1 MVNSFFALNLG
12 ILVLGVIYL
21 FWRIPR
27 GSGFKLN
34 LKKGGRVFSPSFG
47 SSRVP
52 EVRKKDRPL
61 QVYFNYNGETFDAF
75 EVLGLPAG
83 ATAEQ
88 IGNRMKELKDEGPIK
103 DRSLHAAAFQALE
116 TTYLR

>member
-1 MVNSFFALNLG
+1 ML
-12 ILVLGVIYL
+12 
-21 FWRIPR
+21 WRRPGKGGLR
-27 GSGFKLN
+27 LN
-34 LKKGGRVFSPSFG
+34 LKKGGGMGSRYTSPSN
-47 SSRVP
+47 VP
-52 EVRKKDRPL
+52 EIRKQDRPL

-88 IGNRMKELKDEGPIK
+88 IGKRLKELKENGPIG
-103 DRSLHAAAFQALE
+103 DRSLHAAAFLALE

>member
-1 MVNSFFALNLG
+1 MALNVAILALG
-12 ILVLGVIYL
+12 ILYM
-21 FWRIPR
+21 FWRKPGKGGLR
-27 GSGFKLN
+27 LNLNKKGSGSFS
-34 LKKGGRVFSPSFG
+34 GRF
-47 SSRVP
+47 SSRLP
-52 EVRKKDRPL
+52 EIRHQDRPL

-88 IGNRMKELKDEGPIK
+88 IGSRLKELKDKGTVR

>member
-1 MVNSFFALNLG
+1 MNLFVGLNLL
-12 ILVLGVIYL
+12 ILFLGVAYM
-21 FWRIPR
+21 FWRMPR
-27 GSGFKLN
+27 KGLRLN
-34 LKKGGRVFSPSFG
+34 LKKGQSYSGYFG
-47 SSRVP
+47 SKLPDIRNQ
-52 EVRKKDRPL
+52 DRPL

-83 ATAEQ
+83 ASADQ
-88 IGNRMKELKDEGPIK
+88 IGSRMKELQYDGPIR

>member
-1 MVNSFFALNLG
+1 MVNHFVLLNFT
-12 ILVLGVIYL
+12 ILAVGVIYL
-21 FWRIPR
+21 LWRRPGKGGIR
-27 GSGFKLN
+27 LN
-34 LKKGGRVFSPSFG
+34 LKKGGGYASRYTG
-47 SSRVP
+47 SNIP
-52 EVRKKDRPL
+52 EVRKQDRPL

-88 IGNRMKELKDEGPIK
+88 IGKRLKELKNDGPLG

>member
-1 MVNSFFALNLG
+1 ML
-12 ILVLGVIYL
+12 
-21 FWRIPR
+21 WRRPNR
-27 GSGFKLN
+27 GGLRLN
-34 LKKGGRVFSPSFG
+34 LKKGGGFGSRYTSPS
-47 SSRVP
+47 SVP
-52 EVRKKDRPL
+52 EIRRQDRPL

-88 IGNRMKELKDEGPIK
+88 IGSRLKELKDDGPMS

>member
-1 MVNSFFALNLG
+1 MKN
-12 ILVLGVIYL
+12 
-21 FWRIPR
+21 RR
-27 GSGFKLN
+27 
-34 LKKGGRVFSPSFG
+34 PSFPFGG
-47 SSRVP
+47 SKLP
-52 EVRKKDRPL
+52 EIRTQDRPL

-83 ATAEQ
+83 ASAEQ
-88 IGNRMKELKDEGPIK
+88 IGHRMRELQTEAPIR